1 MFARSNN
8 DQQPVERF
16 QDCTF
21 NDLLIPWL
29 NPDSFRRRLRQVIQ
43 RSKRYKGYRF
53 AVLLVGLERFK
64 VIQFSMGRPV
74 GAKLLKAFDTRLT
87 YALNSTINYTI
98 NYTVARWSEDELA
111 VLLEDIN
118 DISEASL
125 VAEQICA
132 SLRTPFSIDDHD
144 IFLSANIGIASND
157 RDDYQASAL
166 LDNASLALYRAKM
179 ESNTGYQLFTPAMRT
194 RSVERLQLEDSLRLG
209 IKRQELRLY
218 YQPIVSLETH
228 KLAGFEALV
237 RWEHPERGL
246 LLPAEFIPVAEET
259 KLIVPLGWWVLQEAC
274 QQMWQWQQQFPHY
287 RDLTISVNISSLQ
300 LSQPDLIGKIDTI
313 LWDSGLDAQSLKLEI
328 TESILLETTTVVL
341 LEKLKQRQI
350 QLCIDDFGTG
360 YSGFSYL
367 PNFPIDI
374 LKIDR
379 SFVKGM
385 SDNHKHEKILRWM
398 VKLAND
404 FGIHVVA
411 EGVETE
417 KQLGQLCDWRCQ
429 YGQGYWFSKPLN
441 AQATEAWLEALSVGR
456 WGDGEMGIGNRES
469 GIGNR
474 ESGIGNRELRIKED

>member
-1 MFARSNN
+1 VFARSNN
-8 DQQPVERF
+8 DQQDQQPVERF
-16 QDCTF
+16 QDTTF

-43 RSKRYKGYRF
+43 RSKWYKGYRF

-64 VIQFSMGRPV
+64 VIQFSMGRQV
-74 GAKLLKAFDTRLT
+74 GAKLLKAFDSRLT
-87 YALNSTINYTI
+87 YALNSTVNYTINYTVTYTVNYTV

-118 DISEASL
+118 DVSEASL

-179 ESNTGYQLFTPAMRT
+179 DSNTGYQLFTPGMRT
-194 RSVERLQLEDSLRLG
+194 RSIERLELEDSLRLG
-209 IKRQELRLY
+209 IKRHELRLY

-228 KLAGFEALV
+228 TLAGFEALV

-259 KLIVPLGWWVLQEAC
+259 KLIVPLGWWVLREAC
-274 QQMWQWQQQFPHY
+274 QQMCQWQQQFPHY
-287 RDLTISVNISSLQ
+287 RDLTISVNVSSLQ

-313 LWDSGLDAQSLKLEI
+313 LWDSGLEAKSLKLEI
-328 TESILLETTTVVL
+328 TESVLLETTAVVL

-360 YSGFSYL
+360 YSALSYL
-367 PNFPIDI
+367 PNLPIDI

-385 SDNHKHEKILRWM
+385 SDDHKHGEILRWM

-404 FGIHVVA
+404 LGIHVVA

-417 KQLGQLCDWRCQ
+417 KQWGQLCDWRCQ

-441 AQATEAWLEALSVGR
+441 PEAIEACLEGLSLGR
-456 WGDGEMGIGNRES
+456 WGDGEMGR
-469 GIGNR
+469 
-474 ESGIGNRELRIKED
+474 